1 MVALAAG
8 AVVFVQLDP
17 FHVAARDAGR
27 VYRQFTG
34 HDPQGVR
41 RDGTYIGDQLP
52 TGIAYGPLDA
62 PSTIGSQMV
71 KAQAALVAAGYRP
84 RDVLA
89 SKPRLWCTLEDYPF
103 WRPEQAPATVRVIC
117 QMSGSTRTSEA
128 NIKLLVRLRTR
139 DLHPTVTPTGYQA
152 LSADDAPDL
161 RVSEGTVE
169 VEVTQEL

>member
-1 MVALAAG
+1 MVALTGG

-62 PSTIGSQMV
+62 PSTIESQMV
-71 KAQAALVAAGYRP
+71 KARAALVAAGYRP
-84 RDVLA
+84 EALE
-89 SKPRLWCTLEDYPF
+89 SKPRLWCTLDDYPF
-103 WRPEQAPATVRVIC
+103 WRPEQAPVTVRVTC
-117 QMSGSTRTSEA
+117 QVGGSTRTSDA
-128 NIKLLVRLRTR
+128 TIKLLVRLRTQ